1 MKRFNTKYVEY
12 RRLKYNWKHL
22 QKNYEDLSD
31 TALRPLRKWTSSRKL
46 IEQLIN
52 YSLVVYH
59 GCKSYNY
66 QAVISG
72 TKTLNHFSFWLSH
85 SIQRYYLKHSVRNI
99 NFYCEKGI
107 H

>member
-46 IEQLIN
+46 RAPLITTN
-52 YSLVVYH
+52 
-59 GCKSYNY
+59 
-66 QAVISG
+66 
-72 TKTLNHFSFWLSH
+72 
-85 SIQRYYLKHSVRNI
+85 
-99 NFYCEKGI
+99 
-107 H
+107 